1 MRNSFLENLI
11 ETGAV
16 EGDEDLF
23 PTYDYVEEDIKDQSN
38 ATYIINIILSGA
50 ARLNALLPTATIL
63 AFTLLHRL
71 ITNDGQCTS
80 LTRWMMGCF
89 LALTAASSAHSDVLS
104 CYNVDLPRKMTV
116 YVPLLV
122 ELLISAVYVIFPT
135 RRKGIGYP
143 FMLQNDLSTATT
155 EV

>member
-1 MRNSFLENLI
+1 MRHGKAGPWCGHSEWH
-11 ETGAV
+11 
-16 EGDEDLF
+16 
-23 PTYDYVEEDIKDQSN
+23 K
-38 ATYIINIILSGA
+38 LS
-50 ARLNALLPTATIL
+50 LL
-63 AFTLLHRL
+63 AF
-71 ITNDGQCTS
+71 
-80 LTRWMMGCF
+80 LTF
-89 LALTAASSAHSDVLS
+89 AAAHSDVLS